1 MDALRHADE
10 ILAALWRQHPEFAV
24 PGHVGSPMDDRAT
37 ISIPRALIEACEP
50 DAGSARAA
58 EPVLDAESARLARG
72 VLPESRMRDSA

>member
-50 DAGSARAA
+50 GAA
-58 EPVLDAESARLARG
+58 PAPLDAELGRAARG
-72 VLPESRMRDSA
+72 VVPPPRMRDSA

>member
-37 ISIPRALIEACEP
+37 ISIPRSLIEACEP
-50 DAGSARAA
+50 AAGPPSP
-58 EPVLDAESARLARG
+58 ELDAESARLARG
-72 VLPESRMRDSA
+72 VLPHPRMRDTA

>member
-37 ISIPRALIEACEP
+37 VSIPRAVIEACEP
-50 DAGSARAA
+50 GGVAG
-58 EPVLDAESARLARG
+58 PPLDAELGRVARG
-72 VLPESRMRDSA
+72 VLPPPREMRDTA

>member
-37 ISIPRALIEACEP
+37 VSIPRAVIDACEP
-50 DAGSARAA
+50 GADPAFDAELGRAA
-58 EPVLDAESARLARG
+58 TG
-72 VLPESRMRDSA
+72 VVPPPRMRDTA

>member
-37 ISIPRALIEACEP
+37 VSIPRAVIDACEP
-50 DAGSARAA
+50 ER
-58 EPVLDAESARLARG
+58 PVFDAELGRVAGGA
-72 VLPESRMRDSA
+72 VPPPRMRDTA

>member
-37 ISIPRALIEACEP
+37 VSIPRSVIDACEP
-50 DAGSARAA
+50 TSGDAG
-58 EPVLDAESARLARG
+58 PLDGELRRIARG
-72 VLPESRMRDSA
+72 AVPPPRMRDTA

>member
-37 ISIPRALIEACEP
+37 ISIPRAVIDACEP
-50 DAGSARAA
+50 GAPAH
-58 EPVLDAESARLARG
+58 VVFDAELGRVAGGA
-72 VLPESRMRDSA
+72 VPTPRMRDTA

>member
-37 ISIPRALIEACEP
+37 VSIPRAVIAACEP
-50 DAGSARAA
+50 EVVDAAP
-58 EPVLDAESARLARG
+58 ELDAELGRVARG
-72 VLPESRMRDSA
+72 AMPPPRMRDTA